1 MEMENRVSKDFEEKI
16 KKTKKRLTG
25 IIEEVEDSIPII
37 AEEVAQVEFWR
48 LKKGGGGAAGDP

>member
-1 MEMENRVSKDFEEKI
+1 MEMENKVSKDFEAKI
-16 KKTKKRLTG
+16 KKTKKSLTG

-48 LKKGGGGAAGDP
+48 LKKTLGGAMGDP